1 MTLFESLR
9 IAFRALRANLLR
21 SALTMLGIIVGVTSV
36 VAMVAF
42 AAGAQREIDRQIK
55 TLGANVLMIVPELNR
70 GADAKAGLYQAAILR
85 ESDADAINAQ
95 VPQVVAA
102 APSVRADLQVINKN
116 RNTWVTVNGTTARY
130 FTIREWPVSHGR
142 LFSGKEQQNGGKVA
156 LLGTETARKLFGE
169 DEPVG
174 KTIRVLSVPF
184 EVIGILTPK
193 GTSGSGRA
201 QDDIIFI
208 PISTAQRRLFGSA
221 NPVHRG
227 SVDYILAK
235 ASSAASVQLAEQAAA
250 RLLRQRHRIR
260 EGRADDFRI
269 VDPAALMAARHATSR
284 TIGWLLAGIA
294 GVSLVVGGIS
304 IMNIMLVSV
313 TERTREIG
321 LRIAVGARARDV
333 QFQFLMEAV
342 LLCFLGGLIGL
353 AAGAGLAFGASRLA
367 GWPVFLSPLSLIGA
381 VGLASAVGMVFGF
394 FPARR
399 ASRLDP
405 VTALRME

>member
-1 MTLFESLR
+1 MPLFESLR
-9 IAFRALRANLLR
+9 LALRALKANLLR
-21 SALTMLGIIVGVTSV
+21 SFLTMLGIIVGVTSV

-70 GADAKAGLYQAAILR
+70 GTDAKAGLYQAAILR
-85 ESDADAINAQ
+85 EADAEAIE
-95 VPQVVAA
+95 VHIPQVIAA
-102 APSVRADLQVINKN
+102 APSARAELQVINRN

-130 FTIREWPVSHGR
+130 FTIREWPLTRGR
-142 LFSGKEQQNGGKVA
+142 LFSSKEQANAGKVA
-156 LLGTETARKLFGE
+156 LLGQDTAEKLFG
-169 DEPVG
+169 DSDPVG
-174 KTIRVLSVPF
+174 QTIRILSVPF
-184 EVIGILTPK
+184 EIIGILAEK

-201 QDDIIFI
+201 QDEIIFI

-235 ASSAASVQLAEQAAA
+235 ASSGAAVPLAEQETA
-250 RLLRQRHRIR
+250 RLLRQRHRIPA
-260 EGRADDFRI
+260 GRADDFRI
-269 VDPAALMAARHATSR
+269 VDPASLMEARHAASR

-321 LRIAVGARARDV
+321 LRMAVGARARDV

-353 AAGAGLAFGASRLA
+353 AAGAALAFGASKLA

>member
-1 MTLFESLR
+1 MPIYESLK
-9 IAFRALRANLLR
+9 IALRALRANLLR
-21 SALTMLGIIVGVTSV
+21 SFLTMLGIIVGVSSV

-42 AAGAQREIDRQIK
+42 ASGAQRQIDHQIR
-55 TLGANVLMIVPELNR
+55 TLGANVLMILPELNR

-85 ESDADAINAQ
+85 ESDADAID
-95 VPQVVAA
+95 VHIPQVIAT
-102 APSVRADLQVINKN
+102 APSVRAELQVINKN

-130 FTIREWPVSHGR
+130 FPIREWPLSRGR
-142 LFSGKEQQNGGKVA
+142 LFSGKEQSNGGKVA
-156 LLGTETARKLFGE
+156 LLGADTAEKLFG
-169 DEPVG
+169 DSEPVG
-174 KTIRVLSVPF
+174 QTIRILSVPF
-184 EVIGILTPK
+184 EVIGILAEK

-201 QDDIIFI
+201 QDDVIFI

-235 ASSAASVQLAEQAAA
+235 ASSTGSVRLAEREVA

-260 EGRADDFRI
+260 DGRADDFRI
-269 VDPAALMAARHATSR
+269 VDPAALMEARHATSR

-294 GVSLVVGGIS
+294 AVSLVVGGIS

-353 AAGAGLAFGASRLA
+353 AAGAGVAFAASRLA
-367 GWPVFLSPLSLIGA
+367 GWPVFLSPLSLVGA
-381 VGLASAVGMVFGF
+381 VATASAVGVIFGF